1 MMIYVPQRQEVER
14 QFVTEGARYAT
25 QLEEQHPLPLQ
36 RRNTLG
42 FIEHVTFT
50 QHVSGTSLSVS
61 WGTPKSK
68 LVTSTPLVVLGH
80 SILAT
85 NILNYNIYSV
95 CFAYWKHR
103 FLSEIQQNRYHP
115 VRRFGMIVK
124 ILVKACIKQ
133 MKRLAREN
141 EANQYRTHAIYMSS
155 LPFWTTRLQLLP
167 PLSKIRQGKVRIC
180 EYRKQK

>member
-42 FIEHVTFT
+42 LIEHVTFT

-61 WGTPKSK
+61 LGTPKSK

-124 ILVKACIKQ
+124 ILKKAMHKTNEKIS
-133 MKRLAREN
+133 KRKR
-141 EANQYRTHAIYMSS
+141 S
-155 LPFWTTRLQLLP
+155 
-167 PLSKIRQGKVRIC
+167 
-180 EYRKQK
+180 